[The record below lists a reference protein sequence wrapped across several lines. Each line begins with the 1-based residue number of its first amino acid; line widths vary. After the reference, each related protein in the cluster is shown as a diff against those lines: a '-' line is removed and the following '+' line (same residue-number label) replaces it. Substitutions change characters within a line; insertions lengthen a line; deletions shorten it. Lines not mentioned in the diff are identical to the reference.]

1 METQNKKR
9 TSLSLKEAL
18 ALTKEISLKATV
30 DAALRTKKMTKVRLC
45 QLLGV
50 HRDFLR
56 HALKN
61 KPSIPLLLALSSHLD
76 VNLIMI
82 YSRLTPDALHTTTAE
97 MVLQIE
103 IDGMG
108 KEIKQHLD
116 TIEMLKGLIRG
127 K

>member
-1 METQNKKR
+1 MDTQNKKR
-9 TSLSLKEAL
+9 TALSLEEAK
-18 ALTKEISLKATV
+18 ALTKGISLKATV
-30 DAALRTKKMTKVRLC
+30 DASIRAKKLTKVRLC

-50 HRDFLR
+50 QKDFLNY
-56 HALKN
+56 ALN
-61 KPSIPLLLALSSHLD
+61 HKPTIALLLALSSHLD
-76 VNLIMI
+76 VNLVMI

-103 IDGMG
+103 IDGMS